1 MTIKVEGLNELKR
14 SLADISVDARKD
26 LTRAVRSVV
35 NDARTAIQNEIA
47 AAHDNPRKKK
57 TSARAKRSVRTG
69 LRGMTGW
76 VGYAASNPYV
86 AWLDFGGT
94 LKPSPATKTGRRRQE
109 ITRPAIRGGRYAY
122 PTVDKLRGKAT
133 EDLADRIQAVI
144 DKHMEQP

>member
-1 MTIKVEGLNELKR
+1 MTVKVDGLAELRR
-14 SLADISVDARKD
+14 SLGDISADARKD

-35 NDARTAIQNEIA
+35 NDARTEIQNEIA

-57 TSARAKRSVRTG
+57 ASLRAKRAVRTG

-94 LKPSPATKTGRRRQE
+94 LKASPATKKGRRRQE
-109 ITRPAIRGGRYAY
+109 IARPAIRGGRYAY
-122 PTVDKLRGKAT
+122 PTVDRLRDQTTK
-133 EDLADRIQAVI
+133 DLSTRIQAVI
-144 DKHMEQP
+144 DKHMER